1 MVNKKK
7 TKIVCTIGP
16 ATESKEMIK
25 ALALNGMDVARLNFS
40 HGSHEEHL
48 KKINTI
54 KEVREELNIP
64 IAILLD
70 TKGPEIRTKSLKD
83 EESVFLEIGQT
94 FVLTTEDVVGD
105 ETRVSVTYDK
115 ITEEEDIQVGTTI
128 LIDDGLIELEVNEIT
143 ETDLICTV
151 VSGGELSNKKGINIP
166 NSSLNLPPIT
176 NKDKEDIYFGVNHG
190 LDFIAA
196 SFVRNA
202 DAVNEIREILKDC
215 NSNMAIISKIEN
227 REGID
232 NIDEIIEVSD
242 GIMVARGDLGV
253 EIAAEELPFLQ
264 KEIIKK
270 CNERFKP
277 VITATQMLDS
287 MIRNPRP
294 TRAEASDVANS
305 IYDGTDAIMLSGET
319 AMGRYPLQAIR
330 MMVKIAVDTEKHLP
344 YDEFLKS
351 NIKRKDKNISVA
363 VAHSAVTTA
372 LSIDAELI
380 IASTFSGFTTRIVSK
395 LRPEATVIGLS
406 PLKRTLRKMQLY
418 WGVIPLETG
427 EVNSTDN
434 LLASA
439 VKSVKEADYVKK
451 DDFIVL
457 TAGVPT
463 GVAKLTNMIKVE
475 KID

>member
-475 KID
+475 EID